1 MLDPDDV
8 INTEN
13 PSLLCHFRIGNCRI
27 FLAELAGLMYMI
39 SYLGNSEKF
48 DPQIFEHLKSR
59 LRIGIKPVL
68 ITGVIRNRELARLA
82 LTK

>member
-13 PSLLCHFRIGNCRI
+13 PSLLCHFRIGNHI
-27 FLAELAGLMYMI
+27 FLAELAGLMYII
-39 SYLGNSEKF
+39 SYLGNSQKF
-48 DPQIFEHLKSR
+48 DPQILEHLKSR
-59 LRIGIKPVL
+59 RRIGIELVL

-82 LTK
+82 MTK